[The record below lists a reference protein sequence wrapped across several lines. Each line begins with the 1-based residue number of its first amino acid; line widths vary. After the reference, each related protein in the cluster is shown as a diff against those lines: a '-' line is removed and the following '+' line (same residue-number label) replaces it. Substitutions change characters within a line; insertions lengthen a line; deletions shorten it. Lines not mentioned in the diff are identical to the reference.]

1 MIARLFQLDKPKL
14 CLEELCSFS
23 FDGNVMAA
31 SIEESGGS
39 FAIAG
44 VRRLFVCPFL
54 NSHLRTKDG
63 QRFIGSAALD
73 TSALPLNVIT
83 NWTAQPPPG
92 NDLGETGLEARAG

>member
-44 VRRLFVCPFL
+44 VRPLSLPFSEQSL
-54 NSHLRTKDG
+54 AHERRPTLYR
-63 QRFIGSAALD
+63 
-73 TSALPLNVIT
+73 
-83 NWTAQPPPG
+83 
-92 NDLGETGLEARAG
+92 